1 MAVLAVALFATQ
13 ALAEEKPALKTLKD
27 KVSYGIGIS
36 IGRSF
41 LKDGI
46 EVNLDLLMKGLKD
59 TLSGA
64 KLLMTDEELQTTM
77 TTFSKEMQQKQI
89 QARAKKAEENKK
101 AGEAYLAEN
110 KKKAG
115 VIILPSGLQYK
126 VLTAG
131 TGKRPAENDT
141 VECNY
146 RGMLLNGT
154 EFDSSYKHG
163 MPAELIVS
171 ELISGWKE
179 ALQLMPVGSK
189 WEIFIPSS
197 LAYGEQGAGAAVGPN
212 STLIFEVELLS
223 IKDPAAAPAPAP
235 APTPAPAPKGK

>member
-1 MAVLAVALFATQ
+1 MAVLAVVLLATQ
-13 ALAEEKPALKTLKD
+13 AMAEEAPALSTQKD

-36 IGRSF
+36 IGKSF

-46 EVNLDLLMKGLKD
+46 EVNLDILMKGLKD
-59 TLSGA
+59 ALAGA

-77 TTFSKEMQQKQI
+77 TTFSKEMQQKQAL
-89 QARAKKAEENKK
+89 ARAKQTEENKK

-115 VIILPSGLQYK
+115 VITLPSGLQYK

-131 TGKRPAENDT
+131 TGKKPTKNDT

-146 RGMLLNGT
+146 RGTLINGT
-154 EFDSSYKHG
+154 EFDSSYKRG
-163 MPAELIVS
+163 EPATFNVS
-171 ELISGWKE
+171 GVIAGWTE
-179 ALQLMPVGSK
+179 ALQLMPAGSK
-189 WEIFIPSS
+189 WQLFIPAS
-197 LAYGEQGAGAAVGPN
+197 LAYGEQGAGSVIGPN

-223 IKDPAAAPAPAP
+223 IKEPAAAPAPAP
-235 APTPAPAPKGK
+235 TPKSK